1 MPALFGRRPPVIIPA
16 LEIRVKLNG
25 QDLFKQGQAVFNGS
39 PVTGADGDEAPDAF
53 RELAREA
60 EGDQAA
66 HGGAHKMNAFYAQ
79 AVQQKGL
86 EACLVCDLHVRE
98 AGAVG
103 LAVRRAGGS
112 GACGAVAPSQVI
124 GADDTEAVR
133 VQRLAGADDAV
144 PPAFVVSGFQR
155 EPVPGTSG
163 L

>member
-1 MPALFGRRPPVIIPA
+1 M
-16 LEIRVKLNG
+16 EIRVKLNG

-39 PVTGADGDEAPDAF
+39 PVTGADGDEAPDPF

-60 EGDQAA
+60 EGDQSA

-86 EACLVCDLHVRE
+86 ETCLVCGLHMRE
-98 AGAVG
+98 TGAVG

-112 GACGAVAPSQVI
+112 GACGAVAASQVI
-124 GADDTEAVR
+124 GADDAEAVC

-144 PPAFVVSGFQR
+144 PPALVVSGFQR
-155 EPVPGTSG
+155 ESMPGTSG